1 MKELVAFASV
11 DEVVEELAVILR
23 SMVGLWVVDGR
34 GRGDVVGVELKD
46 DVVGVELKEDP
57 LLWRRKRGGIGFL
70 SFF

>member
-1 MKELVAFASV
+1 M
-11 DEVVEELAVILR
+11 ILR